1 MISKSKQF
9 YLGVDTGASKS
20 HALITD
26 GRGHVLGFGE
36 GGPGNWESVG
46 WPGTERVL
54 DQIIGQAEHMA
65 GISRAQIGPGGF
77 GLAGYDWPEDR
88 EPHVRLLREL
98 GLQGPLALYN
108 DAFVGLPAG
117 AAAGWGVVVSAGTS
131 CNCYGRAADGR
142 LGRLTGNSPYG
153 EYAGAGELVA
163 YALQA
168 IGRAWTR
175 RGPPTRLSEAFVAAV
190 GAIDVSDLLA
200 GLVRGRY
207 SLDAAHAPLVFRVA
221 DAGDEVAQQAITWAG
236 QQLGDLVLGVI
247 RQLALQDERFDVVLS
262 GSFFKG
268 SPRLQELVH
277 EVVQSEAPHA
287 QIVRL
292 HAPPVAGSVLLAME
306 LDGPVPALTRE
317 MLLSALKL
325 LPLAGEESG

>member
-1 MISKSKQF
+1 MSEQF

-26 GRGHVLGFGE
+26 GRGRVLGFGE

-46 WPGTERVL
+46 WPGTRRTL
-54 DQIIGQAEHMA
+54 DQIIAQAEQMA
-65 GISRAQIGPGGF
+65 GISRTQIGAGGF

-88 EPHVRLLREL
+88 EPHVRLLRDL

-117 AAAGWGVVVSAGTS
+117 APAGWGVVVSAGTS
-131 CNCYGRAADGR
+131 CNCCGRAADGR

-153 EYAGAGELVA
+153 EYAGAGELVW

-168 IGRAWTR
+168 VARAWTH
-175 RGPPTRLSEAFVAAV
+175 RGPATQLGEAFVAAA
-190 GAIDVSDLLA
+190 GALDVPDLLA
-200 GLVRGRY
+200 GLVRTRY
-207 SLDAAHAPLVFRVA
+207 SLDAAQAPLVFRVA
-221 DAGDEVAQQAITWAG
+221 DAGDEVARQAVTWAG
-236 QQLGDLVLGVI
+236 QQLGDLALGVI
-247 RQLALQDERFDVVLS
+247 RQLSLQNERFDVILS

-268 SPRLQELVH
+268 SQRLQQLVQKTVH
-277 EVVQSEAPHA
+277 AEAPNA
-287 QIVRL
+287 RIVRL

-306 LDGPVPALTRE
+306 LDGPVVASARE
-317 MLLSALKL
+317 TLLSALESL
-325 LPLAGEESG
+325 QLAEEE

>member
-1 MISKSKQF
+1 MSDRF

-26 GRGHVLGFGE
+26 GHGHVLGLGE

-46 WPGTERVL
+46 WPGTRRTL
-54 DQIIGQAEHMA
+54 DHIIGQAEHMA
-65 GISRAQIGPGGF
+65 GISRTQIGPGGF

-117 AAAGWGVVVSAGTS
+117 SPAGWGVVVSAGTS
-131 CNCYGRAADGR
+131 CNCYGRGADGR

-153 EYAGAGELVA
+153 EYAGAGELVW
-163 YALQA
+163 YAMQA
-168 IGRAWTR
+168 VARAWTR
-175 RGPPTRLSEAFVAAV
+175 RGPPTQLSEAFVVAA
-190 GAIDVSDLLA
+190 GAVDVSDLLA
-200 GLVRGRY
+200 GLVRNRY
-207 SLDAAHAPLVFRVA
+207 SLNAAQAPLVFEVA
-221 DAGDEVAQQAITWAG
+221 DAGDEAAQEAVTWAG
-236 QQLGDLVLGVI
+236 QQLGDLALGVI
-247 RQLALQDERFDVVLS
+247 RQLVLQDERFDVVLS

-268 SPRLQELVH
+268 SPRLQELVR
-277 EVVQSEAPHA
+277 ETVQSEALHA

-292 HAPPVAGSVLLAME
+292 HAPPVAGSALLAME
-306 LDGPVPALTRE
+306 LDGQVSPLVRQT
-317 MLLSALKL
+317 LLADLDSLDL
-325 LPLAGEESG
+325 RGEE